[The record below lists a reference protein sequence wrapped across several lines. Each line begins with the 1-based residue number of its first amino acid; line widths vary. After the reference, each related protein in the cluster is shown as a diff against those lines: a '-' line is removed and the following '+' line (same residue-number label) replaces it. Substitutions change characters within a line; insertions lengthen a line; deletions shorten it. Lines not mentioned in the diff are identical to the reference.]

1 MANPF
6 SKGWKYLMQ
15 SFDSKIDENA
25 DPKVQLQ
32 QAMEQARKNHREIAE
47 HAAAIVGNRNQLEM
61 KLERLIK
68 SQEELQEKT
77 RIALQAADKANAEGD
92 ATKAQEYNNTAEVLA
107 SQLVAVEQD
116 LEQTKQAH
124 GGAEQAAR
132 EAQAQLQQSEAR
144 LSEQTQQAQQLE
156 SQIDQAKMQEQTAQT
171 MDTINQFGANDN
183 VPTLDGV
190 RDKIEKR
197 YATAL
202 GAQELAKDSLG
213 DRMAEIETAGTDIKA
228 ASKLDEIRASMNSPE
243 KAIEAPEED

>member
-6 SKGWKYLMQ
+6 SKGWKYLMA
-15 SFDSKIDENA
+15 SFDTKIEENA
-25 DPKVQLQ
+25 DPKVQIRQAEEAARQ
-32 QAMEQARKNHREIAE
+32 QHAKITE
-47 HAAAIVGNRNQLEM
+47 HAASVIGNRNQLEM

-124 GGAEQAAR
+124 AGAEQAAR